1 MDVAEINESWFDEQA
16 QAESLDRDLCHTV
29 LSTLADAGR
38 VSDALRGA
46 AIIRTFYRA
55 GPIR

>member
-38 VSDALRGA
+38 VSDALKGGSN
-46 AIIRTFYRA
+46 Y
-55 GPIR
+55 